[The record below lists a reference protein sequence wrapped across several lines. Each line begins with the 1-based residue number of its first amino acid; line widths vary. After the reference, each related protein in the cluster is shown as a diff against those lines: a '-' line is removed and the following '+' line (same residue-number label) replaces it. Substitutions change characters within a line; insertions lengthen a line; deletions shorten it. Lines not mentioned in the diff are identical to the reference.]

1 MICNQSEHIKP
12 QIDTFQGTCGFPL
25 LLVFR
30 KTGRPS
36 GLITTCCK
44 LCVRALRIGIH
55 GYQWT
60 GVFMDI
66 HTSPTMPMGLQGFG
80 QTPPL
85 LNDHEAQDQRGWGDP
100 VLFDSYFR
108 KKGIS
113 NTNNCKATTL
123 PFIEVMR

>member
-1 MICNQSEHIKP
+1 
-12 QIDTFQGTCGFPL
+12 
-25 LLVFR
+25 
-30 KTGRPS
+30 
-36 GLITTCCK
+36 
-44 LCVRALRIGIH
+44 
-55 GYQWT
+55 
-60 GVFMDI
+60 MDI